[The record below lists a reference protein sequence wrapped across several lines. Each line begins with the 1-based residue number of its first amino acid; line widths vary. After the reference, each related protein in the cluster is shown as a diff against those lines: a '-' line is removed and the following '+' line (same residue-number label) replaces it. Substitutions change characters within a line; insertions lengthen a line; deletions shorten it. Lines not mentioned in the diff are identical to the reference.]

1 MNVSS
6 LCRIVDASL
15 LGLAVQGAV
24 ARMTPWPQPA
34 ALDPKTLEAMVAA
47 AFSQRRKRLHH
58 SLGRWLE
65 ARGFAGEFNLRR
77 RAEEVPAAEYI
88 GLAQRLCSG
97 R

>member
-15 LGLAVQGAV
+15 LGLAVQAAV

-47 AFSQRRKRLHH
+47 AFSQRRKLLRH
-58 SLGRWLE
+58 SLGHWLE
-65 ARGFAGEFNLRR
+65 ARGFAGEFNLQR
-77 RAEEVPAAEYI
+77 RAEEVPVAEYI
-88 GLAQRLCSG
+88 GLAQQLSSAR
-97 R
+97 